1 MTRGSKGELTIR
13 HNEERGRYETRLTI
27 GYTPEGKQRRQLIT
41 GSSRAE
47 VRRKVKAAERA
58 LEEGRSSAPER
69 RTVGQYL
76 KEWLEEVL
84 PGTVSPKT
92 LASYSDVVRLYINPH
107 VGGVLLAELTPKDV
121 TKMLRALQ
129 KAGKSPNT
137 QRLARSVL
145 RRALRRAE
153 AEGIIARNAAAIA
166 DGPKVG
172 TREGRTLTVEQA
184 RKLLDKADT
193 EPLGAAWALAV
204 TVGLRRG
211 EVLGLAWEDLDLEG
225 DLPTVTVRRALKRI
239 PREGLELSEVKTQG
253 SRRRLR
259 LPAPTVARLKRHR
272 EAQQLEAL
280 VLGKAWPGE
289 VLGTDLVFRTPLGT
303 PVDPDNFRKL
313 TYDLTES
320 ALGERW
326 SPHELRH
333 SAASL
338 MLAQGV
344 PLKVISE
351 VLGHSSIRITS
362 DVYAHLL
369 DDATSVAADAMGD
382 LFGD

>member
-1 MTRGSKGELTIR
+1 MARGSKGETSITY
-13 HNEERGRYETRLTI
+13 NEARDRYEVKVTI
-27 GYTPEGKQRRQLIT
+27 GRTPDGKLKRRTLT
-41 GSSRAE
+41 GKTRRA
-47 VRRKVKAAERA
+47 VQKKRKALEQAAE
-58 LEEGRSSAPER
+58 EQRSTAPER

-76 KEWLEEVL
+76 TEWLEEVL
-84 PGTVSPKT
+84 PDTVAPST
-92 LASYSDVVRLYINPH
+92 LASYSDVVRLYINPS
-107 VGGVLLAELTPKDV
+107 VGCIALVELTPRDV
-121 TKMLRALQ
+121 TGMLRALQ
-129 KAGKSPNT
+129 RAGKSPNT

-153 AEGIIARNAAAIA
+153 AEGIVVRNAAAIA

-184 RKLLDKADT
+184 RKLLVKADT

-211 EVLGLAWEDLDLEG
+211 EVLGLAWDDLKLDG

-239 PREGLELSEVKTQG
+239 PHEGLELSEVKTQG
-253 SRRRLR
+253 SRRTLR

-272 EAQQLEAL
+272 EAQELEAL
-280 VLGKAWPGE
+280 VLGKAWPGG
-289 VLGTDLVFRTPLGT
+289 VLGADLVFRTPLGT
-303 PVDPDNFRKL
+303 PVDPDNFRRL
-313 TYDLTES
+313 TYELTED
-320 ALGERW
+320 AIGERW

-382 LFGD
+382 LFRD